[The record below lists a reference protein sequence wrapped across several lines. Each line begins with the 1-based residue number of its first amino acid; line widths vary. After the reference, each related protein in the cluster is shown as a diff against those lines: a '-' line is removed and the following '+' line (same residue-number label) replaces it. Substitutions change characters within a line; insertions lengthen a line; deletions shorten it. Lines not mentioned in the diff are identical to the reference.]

1 MVSSIDGFIA
11 KPDNSISWFETTSR
25 YDKGVESDDVD
36 SFLKEIDCYV
46 MGARTYELAMA
57 LSKTTAGP
65 MGISQPLC

>member
-1 MVSSIDGFIA
+1 MVLS

-46 MGARTYELAMA
+46 MGGHA
-57 LSKTTAGP
+57 LMSWLWLYQKTTAGP